1 MQSVGGLELGA
12 ESVSEGGWS
21 LAVRVNV
28 SGLKEITTKPTVVNS
43 ALICESTTVSVEGS
57 NIYLTI
63 NTGVA
68 RDGYTPLCP
77 SANLGEVEP
86 GSYQV
91 FYRSPNGESQAL
103 GEVTLGSN
111 NSLQGRRP

>member
-1 MQSVGGLELGA
+1 MKGD
-12 ESVSEGGWS
+12 WS
-21 LAVRVNV
+21 LDVRANV
-28 SGLKEITTKPTVVNS
+28 SGLEEITTKPTVVNS
-43 ALICESTTVSVEGS
+43 ALICESTTASVEGS

-63 NTGVA
+63 NTGLA

-77 SANLGEVEP
+77 SVNLGEVEP

-103 GEVTLGSN
+103 GEVTLCSN
-111 NSLQGRRP
+111 SPQSDGFATAGLNR